1 MQLLL
6 FLSALL
12 AGLTGVVAGD
22 RDVRAVQQRGDTAI
36 SRTAISVVEVADAA
50 IGIARTQ
57 PLAAAPLVVTL
68 ARFALHA
75 APLAMSARIL
85 CDRRLE

>member
-22 RDVRAVQQRGDTAI
+22 RDVRAVQQRGETAI
-36 SRTAISVVEVADAA
+36 SRAATSVAEVADAVV
-50 IGIARTQ
+50 GISAKQ
-57 PLAAAPLVVTL
+57 PLATAPIVVTL

-75 APLAMSARIL
+75 APFGVSARIL